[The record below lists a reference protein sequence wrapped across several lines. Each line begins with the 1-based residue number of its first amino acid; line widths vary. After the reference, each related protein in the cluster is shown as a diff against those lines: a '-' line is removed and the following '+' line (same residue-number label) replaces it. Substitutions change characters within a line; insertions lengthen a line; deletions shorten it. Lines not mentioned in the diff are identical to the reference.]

1 MTPPVEQLAVE
12 FVEGTDAYVA
22 SVGESPVW
30 HADEAALYWVD
41 IPARTIL
48 RVDPAT
54 GTRNRWVAP
63 EQIGC
68 IAPARSGGVIAGLE
82 SGIFEIA
89 LDAPH
94 PAQVVGRA
102 DARRVAAPDFAC
114 AGMRFN
120 DGRCDRQG
128 RFWAGTM
135 VQDMTAAHPAGSL
148 YRYTPTDGLRGP
160 FVSSLIVQNGLA
172 WSPDGRTM
180 YLSDSHA
187 SRRVI
192 WAFDYDVDDGQPTRQ
207 RVFADLHDHAG
218 RPDGAAVDEAG
229 CYWTCANDAG
239 LLLRFAPDGR
249 LDRAIA
255 LPFAKPAMC
264 AFGGVGLDT
273 LFVTSIRLPGCAPD
287 APDGR
292 LVALRPGVRGM
303 PEPRFDD
310 TRAMC

>member
-1 MTPPVEQLAVE
+1 MERLSVE
-12 FVEGTDAYVA
+12 FADGGDTCVTT
-22 SVGESPVW
+22 VGESPVW
-30 HADEAALYWVD
+30 HAEEAALYWVD

-48 RVDPAT
+48 RIDPVT
-54 GTRNRWVAP
+54 GVRHRWTVP

-68 IAPARSGGVIAGLE
+68 IAPAGPGRLIAGLE
-82 SGIFEIA
+82 SGIFEIEF
-89 LDAPH
+89 DISAPV
-94 PAQVVGRA
+94 PVVGRTI
-102 DARRVAAPDFAC
+102 ARRLAAPDFARP
-114 AGMRFN
+114 GMRFN

-135 VQDMTAAHPAGSL
+135 VQDVTAANPAGGL
-148 YRYTPTDGLRGP
+148 HRYTSADGLRGP
-160 FVSSLIVQNGLA
+160 FVAGLIVQNGLA

-192 WAFDYDVDDGQPTRQ
+192 WAFDYDVDDGQPSCQ
-207 RVFADLHDHAG
+207 RVFANLHDHAG
-218 RPDGAAVDEAG
+218 RPDGAAVDESG

-239 LLLRFAPDGR
+239 LLLRFSPDGR

-292 LVALRPGVRGM
+292 LVALRPGVRGC
-303 PEPRFDD
+303 RSHGST